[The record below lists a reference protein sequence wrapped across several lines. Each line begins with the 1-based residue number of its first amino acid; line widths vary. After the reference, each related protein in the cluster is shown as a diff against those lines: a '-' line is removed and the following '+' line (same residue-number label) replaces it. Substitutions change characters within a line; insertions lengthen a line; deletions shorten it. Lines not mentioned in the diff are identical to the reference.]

1 MVVFIKERFSNATF
15 RKAIITILII
25 TISMMKTLSLKTV
38 GLIAQGIKGITY
50 RLWSVAEL
58 LIRSAF

>member
-1 MVVFIKERFSNATF
+1 MVVFIKERVSNATF
-15 RKAIITILII
+15 HKAIMTILII

-38 GLIAQGIKGITY
+38 GLIAQGIKDITY

>member
-38 GLIAQGIKGITY
+38 GLIAQGIKDITY